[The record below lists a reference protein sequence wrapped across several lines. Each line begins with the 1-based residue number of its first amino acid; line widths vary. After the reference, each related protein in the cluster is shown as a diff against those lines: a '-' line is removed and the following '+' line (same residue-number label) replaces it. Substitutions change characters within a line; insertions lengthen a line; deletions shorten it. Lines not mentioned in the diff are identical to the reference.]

1 MDVITHTIVA
11 MISLLAA
18 YYVGYRR
25 GERYGAQ
32 VGMAAV
38 IGWIQEKIGMV
49 EWRVWEK
56 ELEEA
61 AANDAADE

>member
-11 MISLLAA
+11 MASLAIA

-25 GERYGAQ
+25 GERHGAQ
-32 VGMAAV
+32 VGMSVV
-38 IGWIQEKIGMV
+38 ISWIQEKIGMV
-49 EWRVWEK
+49 EWRVWER